1 MNVEGQMLLEP
12 MHVVPETYIF
22 KYEYVEIDILA
33 QKQDSLKFDGYGKG
47 TCQASYA
54 GLRTKTG
61 LTMCFTTSRGKKHWN
76 TVQVTVLEYHTFSDG
91 NQ

>member
-33 QKQDSLKFDGYGKG
+33 QK
-47 TCQASYA
+47 
-54 GLRTKTG
+54 
-61 LTMCFTTSRGKKHWN
+61 
-76 TVQVTVLEYHTFSDG
+76 
-91 NQ
+91 